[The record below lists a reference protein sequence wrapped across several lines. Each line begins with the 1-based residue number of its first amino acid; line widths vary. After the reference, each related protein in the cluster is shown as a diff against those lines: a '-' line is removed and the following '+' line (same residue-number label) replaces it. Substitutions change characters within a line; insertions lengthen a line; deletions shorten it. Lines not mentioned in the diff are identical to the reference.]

1 MLGHW
6 AALLPHSLPPSPS
19 PIDAASLGTW
29 ALQFTPRVALLEE
42 AVVAEVSGC
51 ARLFGGMEQLRLKV
65 QAGAEELGARVAW
78 APTAT
83 AALALARQGAGSV
96 GQDGFEAPLAR
107 VLDPLPLHAI
117 TAVGQ
122 HQATLARVGC
132 RTLGDVRTLPRGG
145 LSRRFGKALLAG
157 LDQTYG
163 LRPEVHAWVTL
174 PETFHA
180 RLELMSRVETAP
192 ALLAGAR
199 RLLVQM
205 AGWLAA
211 RRLGATAFTLRWCHD
226 VMRAKDAG
234 TGGEITVRTAQ
245 PMQNV
250 EHFSRLLAEHLAKVT
265 LLAPAGDI
273 ELLASEVAPL
283 IEESRSLIPETLRQG
298 ADTDLAL
305 ERIQARLGQASVQ
318 RPVLHADHRLEWMQG
333 WDSAPT
339 AHRHACSATTGWP
352 AARMPVCCG
361 CSSSAWRGTRPPGSC
376 MGTLAES
383 PAMNRLSRSL
393 PDYAELRCISNFTFL
408 RGASR
413 PEELV
418 ERAKELGYQ
427 ALAITDECNM
437 AGVVRAHGAAKAVG
451 LPLLL
456 GSQFGVAPRDTTEAP
471 FVLVVLAQ
479 NLQGYGNLCA
489 FITKLRRASEKGSYH
504 LTLDHITG
512 VELADCL
519 ALLCPD
525 RQATDAQLEAMGR
538 WTLGHFT
545 GRCWIGVE
553 QLRRLDDE
561 LWLHRLRTLSEL
573 TALPLVAVGDVHMHV
588 RSRKPL
594 QDVLTATRIG
604 KPLTE
609 CGHALQRSAEQHLR
623 TRLRLAQTF
632 PAELL
637 AETLRVAARCH
648 FSLDELKYQYPDEV
662 VPPGHTAASYL
673 RQMTY
678 EGAGRRW
685 PQGIAAPVQ
694 TLIEHELAMIC
705 ELRYEHYFLTVYD
718 IVAFAR
724 SRHILCQGRGSAA
737 NSVVCYCLGVTEV
750 DPARM
755 SVLFERFI
763 SKERNEPPDIDIDFE
778 HDRREE
784 VIQYLYQKYGRDR
797 AALTATVIRYQPRS
811 AIRDVGKALVFDL
824 ATVDAIAKGQKWFDG
839 AGVRPE
845 RFEELGIPADDL
857 AVRQLITLTQ
867 QLMGFPRHLS
877 QHTGGFVL
885 TRGLLCRMVP
895 VENAAM
901 PERTVIEWDKDDLDA
916 AGLLKVDV
924 LALGMLSAIRRALDL
939 IGLRRGQVFSMQ
951 DIPAED
957 SATYDMICQADT
969 IGVFQIESRAQMG
982 MLPRLR
988 PRCFYDLVIEVAIVR
1003 PGPIQGGMVHPYLNR
1018 RQGKE
1023 PVTYPSEALRTALGR
1038 TLGVPVFQEQVM
1050 QIAMLA
1056 AGFTPGEADGLRRA
1070 MAAWKRKGGLEKYY
1084 HRLVDGMTSRG
1095 YALEF
1100 AEAIFEQVKG
1110 FSEYGFPE
1118 SHAASFALLV
1128 YASAW
1133 IKRHEP
1139 AAFLVALL
1147 NSQPMGFYTPSQL
1160 VQDARRHGVEVRPV
1174 DVMHSRVES
1183 TLEDLPD
1190 TPAFWNYPP
1199 RPRARKW
1206 SGTSLRWG

>member
-1 MLGHW
+1 M
-6 AALLPHSLPPSPS
+6 
-19 PIDAASLGTW
+19 
-29 ALQFTPRVALLEE
+29 
-42 AVVAEVSGC
+42 
-51 ARLFGGMEQLRLKV
+51 
-65 QAGAEELGARVAW
+65 
-78 APTAT
+78 
-83 AALALARQGAGSV
+83 
-96 GQDGFEAPLAR
+96 
-107 VLDPLPLHAI
+107 
-117 TAVGQ
+117 
-122 HQATLARVGC
+122 
-132 RTLGDVRTLPRGG
+132 
-145 LSRRFGKALLAG
+145 
-157 LDQTYG
+157 
-163 LRPEVHAWVTL
+163 
-174 PETFHA
+174 
-180 RLELMSRVETAP
+180 
-192 ALLAGAR
+192 
-199 RLLVQM
+199 
-205 AGWLAA
+205 
-211 RRLGATAFTLRWCHD
+211 
-226 VMRAKDAG
+226 
-234 TGGEITVRTAQ
+234 
-245 PMQNV
+245 N
-250 EHFSRLLAEHLAKVT
+250 
-265 LLAPAGDI
+265 
-273 ELLASEVAPL
+273 
-283 IEESRSLIPETLRQG
+283 
-298 ADTDLAL
+298 
-305 ERIQARLGQASVQ
+305 
-318 RPVLHADHRLEWMQG
+318 
-333 WDSAPT
+333 
-339 AHRHACSATTGWP
+339 
-352 AARMPVCCG
+352 
-361 CSSSAWRGTRPPGSC
+361 RPP
-376 MGTLAES
+376 
-383 PAMNRLSRSL
+383 RLL

-418 ERAKELGYQ
+418 ERAKELGYR
-427 ALAITDECNM
+427 ALAITDECSM
-437 AGVVRAHGAAKAVG
+437 AGVVRAHVAAQAVE

-456 GSQFGVAPRDTTEAP
+456 GSQFGIAPRDEGEAP
-471 FVLVVLAQ
+471 FTLVLLAQ

-489 FITKLRRASEKGSYH
+489 FITKLRRASAKGSYH

-512 VELADCL
+512 AELADCL

-561 LWLHRLRTLSEL
+561 LWLYRLRALSEL

-594 QDVLTATRIG
+594 QDVLTATRLG

-637 AETLRVAARCH
+637 AETLQVAARCS

-685 PQGIAAPVQ
+685 PRGIPAPVQ
-694 TLIEHELAMIC
+694 SLIEHELALIC

-763 SKERNEPPDIDIDFE
+763 SRERNEPPDIDIDFE
-778 HDRREE
+778 HQRREE

-797 AALTATVIRYQPRS
+797 AALTATVISYRPKS
-811 AIRDVGKALVFDL
+811 AIRDVGKALGFDL

-845 RFEELGIPADDL
+845 RFEELGIPEDDL

-895 VENAAM
+895 VENASM
-901 PERTVIEWDKDDLDA
+901 PDRTVIEWDKDDLDA

-939 IGLRRGQVFSMQ
+939 IGLRRGHVFGMQ

-957 SATYDMICQADT
+957 SVTYDMVCRADT

-1056 AGFTPGEADGLRRA
+1056 ADFTPGEADGLRRA

-1174 DVMHSRVES
+1174 DVMHSAPES
-1183 TLEDLPD
+1183 TLEDLPA
-1190 TPAFWNYPP
+1190 TPAVRLGLHMVHGLQAIRAERIAAERAMAPFDSAEELA
-1199 RPRARKW
+1199 RRARLEQHEMKLLAAAGALATL
-1206 SGTSLRWG
+1206 SGHRRQQVWEAAALHAPPALLQDAPVDEEFLELPAAPEGEEVVWDFASVGLTLRSHPMALLRRKLDTYKLQTSEDLRRMPDGRTVRTAGIVTLRQQPETAKGTVFVSLEDEHGSTQVIVWKHVRQAQRQVLLGARLLGVKGRWQREGEVCNLIAYRLVDLSPLLGRLATESRDFR